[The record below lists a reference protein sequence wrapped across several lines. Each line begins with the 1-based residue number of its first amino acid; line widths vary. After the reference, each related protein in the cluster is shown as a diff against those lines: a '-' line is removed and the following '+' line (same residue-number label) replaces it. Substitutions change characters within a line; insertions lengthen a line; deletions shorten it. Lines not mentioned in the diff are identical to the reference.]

1 MSALLVSYLQG
12 CAAMAT
18 CPHPLLFFSKKNK
31 MEMTA
36 AVISMDKVYPAMC
49 YVVFLNRK
57 PESSVP
63 IISRCKP
70 QMDKNLSGMTEL

>member
-1 MSALLVSYLQG
+1 
-12 CAAMAT
+12 
-18 CPHPLLFFSKKNK
+18 
-31 MEMTA
+31 MTA
-36 AVISMDKVYPAMC
+36 AVISMDKVYPATC